1 MKNKRGFTLI
11 EVIAVIVILGLIVLI
26 ALPFFQGSLS
36 TFRED
41 YYDELEKNSLNSGKE
56 FFKENKLFLPNRFL
70 DTQKVDYATLVNQ
83 GFFEE
88 VKDYNGKKCDN
99 KNSYIIA
106 VKTGVDKYD
115 YASCTKCE
123 EDDYENTK
131 SIYCSEAW
139 DNDKGFTEVVFDAP
153 PDVYVYKGTT
163 REQLKEKVVVYPD
176 IRRCLGVG
184 TCVKEVTRVSAKGE
198 AGVNPIYPKDID
210 KVDTSKIGTYEVTYV
225 YDLNDKDADGNLKEK
240 TGRVIVYGYDMKPYD
255 PNADD
260 NDNDIVFTKYNTV
273 YKEDDSNSVVS
284 KQTEVITS
292 RYNPANSNDWAQKL
306 NIKFNYHGEVN
317 GEKVLVARYQW
328 FINGRWEDYCVPNRE
343 TNKQN
348 NSCDTTIGNVS
359 GGFELNDDMRFRF
372 IDVNGKVSEE
382 STYKIRIDYTAPDT
396 CSLELSGT
404 MGTRTEEAKTWYVSP
419 KVVISFASKDDAT
432 KTSGHSGGVVK
443 SGINYYG
450 LTKSARVQNE
460 FGEQT
465 GDTTGVTWYGYIE
478 DKAQNFTVCQINF
491 KKDSTVPECTK
502 RGDNKTWKN
511 TKVTVYWG
519 CKDDTSKCVTAE
531 AHKDFETDD
540 TYQKTWT
547 AAAYDIYDKAGN
559 HTLCDEKTRN
569 IYFDKKEPTCTSGGD
584 NSKWKNSAVT
594 ITWGCNDGTGQSGC
608 DPNNSGGSHKYSTS
622 TKTASITAYTIK
634 DNAGNSQ
641 SCDARVANVYV
652 DVDKPTCTASKTA
665 GVGTTGGVTISVSC
679 SDTGGSDIPT
689 GNCPS
694 GGSSLTTGTYTYK
707 VKDAA
712 GNEGSCSNSVTDKK
726 CGCKDCYTGE
736 NTCQPGNVSDGEDCS
751 HDTGGYNESQTF
763 DWGYVSCSQCYSPGS
778 GTCPFTGWDCTV
790 CKYKYKYSTC
800 ATGHN
805 TCKPGCDTCYE

>member
-88 VKDYNGKKCDN
+88 VKDYNGKKCDD

-198 AGVNPIYPKDID
+198 TGVNPIYPKDID

-255 PNADD
+255 PNVDD

-273 YKEDDSNSVVS
+273 YKEDDSNSVIS
-284 KQTEVITS
+284 KKTEVKTS

-343 TNKQN
+343 ANKQN
-348 NSCDTTIGNVS
+348 NSCDVTIGNVS

-404 MGTRTEEAKTWYVSP
+404 MGTRTDEAKTWYVSP

-502 RGDNKTWKN
+502 RGDNSSW
-511 TKVTVYWG
+511 TKSAVTVYWG
-519 CKDDTSKCVTAE
+519 CKDTTSTCVTGE
-531 AHKDFETDD
+531 ASQTFNSSNNHTTSWD
-540 TYQKTWT
+540 
-547 AAAYDIYDKAGN
+547 APAYDIYDKAGN
-559 HTLCDEKTRN
+559 HTAC
-569 IYFDKKEPTCTSGGD
+569 PTVSRAIHYD
-584 NSKWKNSAVT
+584 
-594 ITWGCNDGTGQSGC
+594 
-608 DPNNSGGSHKYSTS
+608 
-622 TKTASITAYTIK
+622 TKAP
-634 DNAGNSQ
+634 
-641 SCDARVANVYV
+641 SC
-652 DVDKPTCTASKTA
+652 
-665 GVGTTGGVTISVSC
+665 GSVSYSDSTTSSVTVKVGC
-679 SDTGGSDIPT
+679 SDTGGSGCTKTTFSKKEQTSDGSMEIKDNVGNTSSCDYDVYTVRQSNTRTCSQHVAKAASPCPT
-689 GNCPS
+689 TTCYGAWSGWSAGYCTRSPS
-694 GGSSLTTGTYTYK
+694 NSATREVTGCVYTEEYDVCDSAGAYVCKTRTRSSYSCYTTCRDNSFACETWGGY
-707 VKDAA
+707 A
-712 GNEGSCSNSVTDKK
+712 GWTDGSCTPSSSNT
-726 CGCKDCYTGE
+726 T
-736 NTCQPGNVSDGEDCS
+736 
-751 HDTGGYNESQTF
+751 
-763 DWGYVSCSQCYSPGS
+763 
-778 GTCPFTGWDCTV
+778 TV
-790 CKYKYKYSTC
+790 ICRTVYRAKAK
-800 ATGHN
+800 
-805 TCKPGCDTCYE
+805 